1 MNLKLGTVKALSS
14 VVNRFY
20 DLFIGGKHRP
30 TFFNISNTFPELL
43 ILDSNFETIKFELK
57 SLLKQNCSIPR
68 YHDIDSYQKVIS
80 STQNPDKNW
89 RTFMI
94 NLMGDFNEDA
104 LKTIPN
110 TCKFIAE
117 IPNLFQAF
125 FSILDPKKSIPKHK
139 GIYKGY
145 IRYHL
150 GLKVPKENTPKICVN
165 NHFYTWKERE
175 SILFDDSWYHEV
187 FNNCNKERI
196 VLIVDVLRPMPKI
209 PHKLNHF
216 ITKHLIKK
224 QYGKYIF
231 NNIKSLKS
239 N

>member
-1 MNLKLGTVKALSS
+1 MNLKLATVKVLSS
-14 VVNRFY
+14 VVNKFY
-20 DLFIGGKHRP
+20 DLFIGGKDRP
-30 TFFNISNTFPELL
+30 TFFDISSTFPELL
-43 ILDSNFETIKFELK
+43 ILDSNFDTINLELRKLIK
-57 SLLKQNCSIPR
+57 SNCSIPR
-68 YHDIDSYQKVIS
+68 YHDIDRYQKTIS
-80 STQNPDKNW
+80 STQNPDKKW

-94 NLMGDFNEDA
+94 NLMGDFNDEA
-104 LKTIPN
+104 LKIVPN

-125 FSILDPKKSIPKHK
+125 FSILDPKKSIPRHK

-165 NHFYTWKERE
+165 NQDYIWKERE
-175 SILFDDSWYHEV
+175 SILFDDSWCHEV
-187 FNNCNKERI
+187 INNCKEERI

-209 PHKLNHF
+209 PHKLNNF
-216 ITKHLIKK
+216 IAKHLIKK

-231 NNIKSLKS
+231 NNLKS
-239 N
+239 YKSN